1 MKIKLQ
7 LTRALIK
14 ILSVEDFS
22 MKSAKTI
29 KWMKILNVA
38 SEDFTLANLLSKY
51 LIITICLVL
60 VLL

>member
-1 MKIKLQ
+1 MKRKLQ

-22 MKSAKTI
+22 MKSAKII

-38 SEDFTLANLLSKY
+38 SEDFTLANLLLKY